1 VHCALRHNQV
11 IWHSVLWDSYELGH
25 SSCGSKT
32 NEAVV
37 QSFLAVQPV
46 TTSAD
51 NQAFKEDAQQVAA
64 RIAVGLRQAGYL
76 CTVLDSPSSIST
88 PSLQPK

>member
-1 VHCALRHNQV
+1 VPCVTIMLFDSLYYE
-11 IWHSVLWDSYELGH
+11 SVRKLSH
-25 SSCGSKT
+25 SSCWRSMT
-32 NEAVV
+32 NEAIV
-37 QSFLAVQPV
+37 QSLIVVQPV